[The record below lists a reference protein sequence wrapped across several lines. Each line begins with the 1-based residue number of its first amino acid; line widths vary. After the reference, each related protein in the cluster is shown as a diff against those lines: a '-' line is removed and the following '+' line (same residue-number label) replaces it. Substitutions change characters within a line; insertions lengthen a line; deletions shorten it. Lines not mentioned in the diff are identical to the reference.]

1 MFTFEYW
8 LEGVVRTC
16 ELIAS
21 EEAFFRTW
29 VLGDRS
35 ITSIHYY
42 DELFEQ
48 LIGDL
53 HLEEC
58 IGQFENTL
66 RKDGAFDAVSSFAVA
81 LRHLDQC
88 IESRS
93 DLHDAKM
100 LLASEVWAAFQ
111 NSARQVLALPAAQ
124 SYLRR
129 T

>member
-1 MFTFEYW
+1 MFTLEYW

-21 EEAFFRTW
+21 KEAFFQTW
-29 VLGDRS
+29 VLGDHS

-66 RKDGAFDAVSSFAVA
+66 RKDGAFDALSSFAAA

-88 IESRS
+88 IESRY
-93 DLHDAKM
+93 DLHDAKI
-100 LLASEVWAAFQ
+100 LLASEEWAAFQ
-111 NSARQVLALPAAQ
+111 YAARQVVALPAAQ
-124 SYLRR
+124 SYLRQ